1 MIKNKN
7 ICKFISEKTESGL
20 QTSRFIFE
28 TELKQGAFDY
38 SADTNRVYL
47 ITQGEGSIIIC
58 GKEHFLKTGSIVFIM
73 AGMIYTLL
81 NKKQLCFMYIDYS
94 GNRGDILIN
103 RFKISENNNVF
114 DGMSWL
120 IPIWKESL
128 VKANKAN
135 IDILSESMLLFAFS
149 QLNNENT
156 VHDASST
163 VVDYVNEHFSD
174 NSLTLAAIS
183 AELGYNTK
191 YLSHMFIKKTGISFS
206 DYLKE
211 IRLRQAVLLINQG
224 ITSVKN
230 ISILCGFSDPLYF
243 SKVFKQKFGISPR
256 EYINKQNK

>member
-1 MIKNKN
+1 MKNKN
-7 ICKFISEKTESGL
+7 ICKFISEKTECSL
-20 QTSRFIFE
+20 QISRFIYE
-28 TELKQGAFDY
+28 TELKQGAFEY
-38 SADTNRVYL
+38 LAETNRAYL
-47 ITQGEGSIIIC
+47 ITQGEGSIIIN
-58 GKEHFLKTGSIVFIM
+58 GKEHFLKMGNIVFIM
-73 AGMIYTLL
+73 AGMVYTLL

-94 GNRGDILIN
+94 GNRTDTLMN
-103 RFKISENNNVF
+103 RFKINEKNNVF

-149 QLNNENT
+149 QLNNDNT
-156 VHDASST
+156 VFDASST

-174 NSLTLAAIS
+174 SSLTLAAIS
-183 AELGYNTK
+183 SELGYNTK

-224 ITSVKN
+224 LTSVKN

-243 SKVFKQKFGISPR
+243 SKVFKQNFGVSPH
-256 EYINKQNK
+256 EYISKQNQ